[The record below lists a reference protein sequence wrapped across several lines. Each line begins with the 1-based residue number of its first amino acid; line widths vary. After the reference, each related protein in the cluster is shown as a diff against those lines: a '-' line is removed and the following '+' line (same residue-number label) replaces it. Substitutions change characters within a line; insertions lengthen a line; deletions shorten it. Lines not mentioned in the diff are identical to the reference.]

1 MITFIG
7 RFLRP
12 YRAAL
17 VIVVVLTTMQV
28 IANLYLPFLNAD
40 IINNGVVT
48 GDVGYIVR
56 VGAFMLA
63 LSLGLAVI
71 SVIAVYYSARTSMAF
86 GRDVRAALFRSVERF
101 SLREV
106 NTFGAPSLITR
117 TTNDVQQVQMLVLMG
132 LTMMIAAPLTAIGG
146 VIMALRTDVQLSALL
161 LVIIPVMG
169 VVIGILMSKMVPL
182 FRVMQIKIDRINGV
196 LRENLAGIRV
206 IRAFVRTEHEEQR
219 FADANEDLTDTAL
232 RVTRLFAL
240 TMPSLMLIFN
250 LSSVAIIWF
259 GGRLVDSG
267 DMQIGDLTA
276 FLSYMMQIL
285 FSVMMAVMLMVMV
298 PRAAASAERISAV
311 LDTEPKV
318 VDPEVSS
325 EPAERVGVVEFRD
338 VEFRYPGAEDPVLCD
353 VNLTIRPGQT
363 TAVVGS
369 TGAGKTTLVNLIPRL
384 YDVTGGQVLVDGVD
398 VRDFA
403 QEDLWSYL
411 GLVPQKAFLFS
422 GTVGSNVRFGQPEAT
437 DEQVWEALDVAQ
449 ADFVREMPEGL
460 EAPIDQGGTN
470 VSGGQVLVDGVDV
483 REFAQEDL
491 WSYLGLVP
499 QKSFLFSG
507 TVGSNVR
514 FGLPDASDEQ
524 VWEALDVAQADF
536 VRDMPE
542 ELDAPIDQ
550 GGTNVSGGQR
560 QRLSIAR
567 ALIRPCPIYIFD
579 DSFSAL
585 DYATDAR
592 LRAALAQRTRAAAVI
607 IVAQRVSTIRHADQ
621 IVVLDGGRVVGVGT
635 HEQLMDTCET
645 YQEIVFSQL
654 TAAEAS

>member
-1 MITFIG
+1 MIPFISG
-7 RFLRP
+7 YLRP
-12 YRAAL
+12 YRMAL

-56 VGAFMLA
+56 VGAFMLG
-63 LSLGLAVI
+63 LSLVLAVI
-71 SVIAVYYSARTSMAF
+71 SVIAVYYSARTAMAF
-86 GRDVRAALFRSVERF
+86 GRDVRGNLFRSVERF

-106 NTFGAPSLITR
+106 NEFGAPSLITR

-132 LTMMIAAPLTAIGG
+132 LTMMIAAPLTMVGG
-146 VIMALRTDVQLSALL
+146 VIMALRTDVELSALL

-169 VVIGILMSKMVPL
+169 VVIGILLSKMVPL
-182 FRVMQIKIDRINGV
+182 FRVMQVKIDAINGV

-206 IRAFVRTEHEEQR
+206 IRAFVRTEHEQDR
-219 FADANEDLTDTAL
+219 FADANEDLTDTSL

-259 GGRLVDSG
+259 GGHLVDDG
-267 DMQIGDLTA
+267 NMQIGDLTA

-298 PRAAASAERISAV
+298 PRAAASAERITAV

-318 VDPEVSS
+318 VDPDVPT
-325 EPAERVGVVEFRD
+325 EPAQRRGLVEFEN
-338 VEFRYPGAEDPVLCD
+338 VEFRYPGAEDPVLSG

-384 YDVTGGQVLVDGVD
+384 YDVTGGRVV
-398 VRDFA
+398 
-403 QEDLWSYL
+403 
-411 GLVPQKAFLFS
+411 
-422 GTVGSNVRFGQPEAT
+422 
-437 DEQVWEALDVAQ
+437 
-449 ADFVREMPEGL
+449 
-460 EAPIDQGGTN
+460 
-470 VSGGQVLVDGVDV
+470 VDGVDV
-483 REFAQEDL
+483 REFAQEEL

-514 FGLPDASDEQ
+514 FGLPDATDEQ
-524 VWEALDVAQADF
+524 VWDALDVAQADF
-536 VRDMPE
+536 VREMPE
-542 ELDAPIDQ
+542 QLDAPIDQ

-592 LRAALAQRTRAAAVI
+592 LRAALAQRTRTAAVI

-635 HEQLMDTCET
+635 HEELMDTCET